1 MTCHSKEQQ
10 MALCH
15 NRDGYTFTADANG
28 LTIEPGPKP
37 IHLNRSALEKLGLAV
52 RDDYQV
58 PIARAGEGGSLVGG
72 ILGTLSQ
79 ALKQLEGSGHVG
91 DRRNIRWAMA
101 LVGGL
106 DKKAAQIILDKE
118 GA

>member
-1 MTCHSKEQQ
+1 MPLHFSK
-10 MALCH
+10 
-15 NRDGYTFTADANG
+15 DGYTFRADAGG
-28 LTIEPGPKP
+28 LVIEPGPKP
-37 IHLNRSALEKLGLAV
+37 VHLNRSELEKLGLAI

-79 ALKQLEGSGHVG
+79 ALKQLEGSVHVG
-91 DRRNIRWAMA
+91 DRRNIRRAMA

-106 DKKAAQIILDKE
+106 DKKTAQIILDKE

>member
-1 MTCHSKEQQ
+1 MDRRRPAMSLHFNK
-10 MALCH
+10 
-15 NRDGYTFTADANG
+15 NGYTFRVDAGN
-28 LTIEPGPKP
+28 LTIEPGPRP
-37 IHLNRSALEKLGLAV
+37 IHLNRSELEKLGLGV

-79 ALKQLEGSGHVG
+79 ALKQLEGSGHGG
-91 DRRNIRWAMA
+91 DRRNIRRAMA

-106 DKKAAQIILDKE
+106 DKKTAQTILSKE

>member
-1 MTCHSKEQQ
+1 MSLHFSK
-10 MALCH
+10 
-15 NRDGYTFTADANG
+15 DGYTFSANVDG
-28 LTIEPGPKP
+28 MTIEPGPKP